1 MSSHPQ
7 GLPHREGELRA
18 GSFDRWVSGHLSL
31 GCGTSNNLMTSFP
44 ERQVPAATPILRRAL
59 SGCPDPAPLGA
70 VGARPAP
77 GCSRGA
83 AHLRSERPREGTA
96 SAPRPRRAR
105 PCCPRASP
113 ASLAGPGRAPAGAA
127 RAPGR
132 LASPVAW
139 ARGSGRRA
147 GGCRAEGPLP
157 EDGRRAT
164 PARLGEGRGA
174 RTQDEDSGLPGGTGR
189 VPELGCSRFRAASPT
204 TQPWR
209 VSGLPAQGLL
219 CLPPRPAHR
228 ARENRQ
234 LPDQDSEEQR
244 GSRARLRRGGSQ
256 AGRCGSPELEPR
268 PQPRPQPG
276 APPAPLTR
284 AGVGRGWRTAAP
296 SRPPQTPAPGPGP
309 SAPHGTPCRHLTVRS
324 GAQSAG
330 VVSLRQRA
338 PLQPWWMP
346 TRENKIKSSGSY

>member
-44 ERQVPAATPILRRAL
+44 ERQVPAATPILRGAL

-204 TQPWR
+204 TQPW
-209 VSGLPAQGLL
+209 L
-219 CLPPRPAHR
+219 CGC
-228 ARENRQ
+228 
-234 LPDQDSEEQR
+234 PDSPLKAC
-244 GSRARLRRGGSQ
+244 SVYRRGQPTGLERTGNFPIRTAKSS
-256 AGRCGSPELEPR
+256 AGAARDCGEEVPRLEGVGPRSLSPAPSPAPSPE
-268 PQPRPQPG
+268 
-276 APPAPLTR
+276 PL
-284 AGVGRGWRTAAP
+284 
-296 SRPPQTPAPGPGP
+296 
-309 SAPHGTPCRHLTVRS
+309 
-324 GAQSAG
+324 
-330 VVSLRQRA
+330 
-338 PLQPWWMP
+338 PLP
-346 TRENKIKSSGSY
+346 

>member
-1 MSSHPQ
+1 MP
-7 GLPHREGELRA
+7 
-18 GSFDRWVSGHLSL
+18 SG
-31 GCGTSNNLMTSFP
+31 G
-44 ERQVPAATPILRRAL
+44 
-59 SGCPDPAPLGA
+59 
-70 VGARPAP
+70 
-77 GCSRGA
+77 
-83 AHLRSERPREGTA
+83 
-96 SAPRPRRAR
+96 SAPRGRTAGDTCAPWGGTRGADAGRGLGAAGGN
-105 PCCPRASP
+105 RASP
-113 ASLAGPGRAPAGAA
+113 RARMLTVPRSLSDDPA
-127 RAPGR
+127 
-132 LASPVAW
+132 LA
-139 ARGSGRRA
+139 
-147 GGCRAEGPLP
+147 L
-157 EDGRRAT
+157 
-164 PARLGEGRGA
+164 
-174 RTQDEDSGLPGGTGR
+174 
-189 VPELGCSRFRAASPT
+189 
-204 TQPWR
+204 R

-296 SRPPQTPAPGPGP
+296 SRPPQTPAPCPGP